1 MATTPFKAIVAGGGI
16 GGLGA
21 ALALQRAGVSV
32 TVLERASELREVGT
46 GIGVWVNGMVALRKL
61 GLVDEVL
68 ARGSAYEVQELRSWR
83 GDLLVATPVG
93 SLARR
98 YGVPPPIVIW
108 RPELIDILGKALE
121 PGVVEL
127 GAQVVGFEQ
136 DNDGVTVRL
145 ADGREVRGD
154 VLIGADGIHS
164 AVRAQLSPTIRP
176 RYAGYQYLRG
186 ITEFA
191 SPLFPT
197 GRFVFAFGRGDRF
210 GLSHIGPGRL
220 YWWAVIVAPE
230 HASDPSDGRK
240 AEVARRFKSFMA
252 PIPAVIESTPGD
264 QILRNDISDL
274 RPLASWGVGRVTLL
288 GDAAHATTPNLGRG
302 AGEALEDAVT
312 LAGHVASARRAHSQ
326 AVATALRYYER
337 RRIEPTAR
345 VQTTAWRLGVAASQ
359 RNPLICRARDLLMRK
374 VVGKA
379 MVKQFAREFAAAPS
393 LSVAAP

>member
-1 MATTPFKAIVAGGGI
+1 MATDQLKVIIAGGGI
-16 GGLGA
+16 GGLGT
-21 ALALQRAGVSV
+21 ALALQRVGVSV
-32 TVLERASELREVGT
+32 TVLERATELREVGT
-46 GIGVWVNGMVALRKL
+46 GIGVWVNGMVALRQL

-68 ARGSAYEVQELRSWR
+68 ARGPAYHVQELRSWR
-83 GDLLVATPVG
+83 GDLLVSTPV
-93 SLARR
+93 SMLARR
-98 YGVPPPIVIW
+98 FGVPPPIVIW

-127 GAQVVGFEQ
+127 RAQVVGFEQ
-136 DNDGVTVRL
+136 DTDGVTVHL

-164 AVRAQLSPTIRP
+164 AVRMTLSPAIGP

-191 SPLFPT
+191 TPLFPP

-210 GLSHIGPGRL
+210 GMSHIGPGRL

-230 HASDPSDGRK
+230 HAPDPSEGRK

-252 PIPAVIESTPGD
+252 PIPAVIQSTPGD

-312 LAGHVASARRAHSQ
+312 LASCLATVRRGNRA
-326 AVATALRYYER
+326 AVATVLRYYEASR
-337 RRIEPTAR
+337 MAPTAR

-359 RNPLICRARDLLMRK
+359 RNPLICRARELLMRK
-374 VVGKA
+374 VVGKI
-379 MVKQFAREFAAAPS
+379 MVKQFEREFAEAPS
-393 LSVAAP
+393 LSGATR

>member
-1 MATTPFKAIVAGGGI
+1 VATTPLKAIIAGGGI

-21 ALALQRAGVSV
+21 ALALQRVGVSV

-46 GIGVWVNGMVALRKL
+46 GIGVWVNGMVALRNL

-68 ARGSAYEVQELRSWR
+68 ARGPAYEVQELRSWR

-93 SLARR
+93 KLARR

-108 RPELIDILGKALE
+108 RPALIDILGKALE

-136 DNDGVTVRL
+136 DADGVTVRL

-164 AVRAQLSPTIRP
+164 AVRAQLSPAVRP

-186 ITEFA
+186 ITELTT
-191 SPLFPT
+191 PLFPP

-220 YWWAVIVAPE
+220 YWWAVIVASE
-230 HASDPSDGRK
+230 HASDPSEGRK
-240 AEVARRFKSFMA
+240 ADVARRFKSFME

-264 QILRNDISDL
+264 QILRNAISDL
-274 RPLASWGVGRVTLL
+274 RPLSSWGVGRVTLL

-302 AGEALEDAVT
+302 AGEALEDAVA
-312 LAGHVASARRAHSQ
+312 LAASLSTVRRVNRE
-326 AVATALRYYER
+326 AVPTVLRYYEAR
-337 RRIEPTAR
+337 RMAPTAR

-359 RNPLICRARDLLMRK
+359 RHPLVCRARDLLMRK
-374 VVGKA
+374 VVGKI
-379 MVKQFAREFAAAPS
+379 MVKQFAKEFEAAPS
-393 LSVAAP
+393 VSGAAR

>member
-1 MATTPFKAIVAGGGI
+1 MATIPLKVIVAGGGI

-21 ALALQRAGVSV
+21 ALALQRVGVSV

-46 GIGVWVNGMVALRKL
+46 GIGVWVNGMVALREL

-68 ARGSAYEVQELRSWR
+68 ARGPAYQVQELRSWR
-83 GDLLVATPVG
+83 GDLLVETPVG
-93 SLARR
+93 RLARR

-108 RPELIDILGKALE
+108 RPELIDILSKALE
-121 PGVVEL
+121 PGIVEL

-136 DNDGVTVRL
+136 DADGVTARL

-164 AVRAQLSPTIRP
+164 AVRAQLLPAAQS

-191 SPLFPT
+191 SPLFPP

-210 GLSHIGPGRL
+210 GLSHIGPRRL
-220 YWWAVIVAPE
+220 YWWAVIVTPERAP
-230 HASDPSDGRK
+230 DPSEGRK

-252 PIPAVIESTPGD
+252 PIPAVIESTPDD

-302 AGEALEDAVT
+302 AGEALEDAVA
-312 LAGHVASARRAHSQ
+312 LAASLASVRRGEGAAVAS
-326 AVATALRYYER
+326 ALRYYEAR
-337 RRIEPTAR
+337 RMAPTAR

-359 RNPLICRARDLLMRK
+359 SNPLVCRARELLMRT
-374 VVGKA
+374 VVGKI
-379 MVKQFAREFAAAPS
+379 MVKQFAKEFAAAPS
-393 LSVAAP
+393 LPAATR